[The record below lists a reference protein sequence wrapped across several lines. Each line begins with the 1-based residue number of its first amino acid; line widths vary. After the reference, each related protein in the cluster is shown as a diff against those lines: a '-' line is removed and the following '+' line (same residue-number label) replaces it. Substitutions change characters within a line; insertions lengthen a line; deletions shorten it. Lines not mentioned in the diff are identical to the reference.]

1 MNLNKNFMEENLPT
15 IYNYSNTNT
24 YYKTIKSDINDYY
37 NRVFKMKPWLKKIK
51 PVIDN
56 KLNMR
61 YAENEEQ
68 YKILISVSQD
78 LF

>member
-1 MNLNKNFMEENLPT
+1 
-15 IYNYSNTNT
+15 
-24 YYKTIKSDINDYY
+24 
-37 NRVFKMKPWLKKIK
+37 MKPWLKKIK